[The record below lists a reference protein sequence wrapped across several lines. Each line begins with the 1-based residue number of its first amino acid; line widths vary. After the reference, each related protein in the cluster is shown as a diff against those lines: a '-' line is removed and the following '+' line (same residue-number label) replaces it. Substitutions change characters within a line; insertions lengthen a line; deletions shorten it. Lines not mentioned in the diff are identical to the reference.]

1 MKWCGALV
9 SETVGVHIEDV
20 KNKMHLCNCIRA
32 PLHCKCIVQ
41 VVDYWRSFQTVGK
54 AACGKDATPPPLSR
68 TFHLY
73 SRRFFA
79 PAVLCGAHLQL
90 VKRWQHGEDTKL
102 LAKLGMVS

>member
-54 AACGKDATPPPLSR
+54 AACGKDATPPLFPGHFICILDASL
-68 TFHLY
+68 HLR
-73 SRRFFA
+73 SS
-79 PAVLCGAHLQL
+79 AVHIFN
-90 VKRWQHGEDTKL
+90 
-102 LAKLGMVS
+102 